1 MKVERVDEKKGNT
14 CKDVMIHS
22 NTSDLLSKI
31 KYSWL
36 DGGLVI
42 KGLQCENMDEN
53 D

>member
-1 MKVERVDEKKGNT
+1 MKVERVNEKKRNT
-14 CKDVMIHS
+14 CKYVMIHS
-22 NTSDLLSKI
+22 NTSDLLSKF

-36 DGGLVI
+36 DGGMVI